1 MLALR
6 RKTVVTVS
14 AIVDALWPEA
24 PPARV
29 RNQIQVYVAGLRR
42 LLGSDAVA
50 RHVIRTRT
58 GGYLLDVP
66 AGWVDVARFEET
78 AACSKAADCRWLSR
92 RSRSACSEPRWPC
105 GGGPALGGLAGRFF
119 EEAATRLNERRMT
132 VLEQHTHV
140 QLALNRP
147 QEVIGDLRV
156 VVGANP
162 LHEGLRRCL
171 MLALN
176 RAGRPRRSA
185 RRVSRGSPER
195 IVAEL
200 GIEPGPELQVA
211 RARHHRGRANLE

>member
-78 AACSKAADCRWLSR
+78 AAVARQLTAAGCLVEAGLTLRTAMAMWR
-92 RSRSACSEPRWPC
+92 
-105 GGGPALGGLAGRFF
+105 GPALGGLAGRFF

-156 VVGANP
+156 VVGTNP

-171 MLALN
+171 MLALY
-176 RAGRPRRSA
+176 RAGRPAEALAVYREGR
-185 RRVSRGSPER
+185 ER
-195 IVAEL
+195 IIADL
-200 GIEPGPELQVA
+200 GIEPGPELQSLE
-211 RARHHRGRANLE
+211 RAIIVGEPF